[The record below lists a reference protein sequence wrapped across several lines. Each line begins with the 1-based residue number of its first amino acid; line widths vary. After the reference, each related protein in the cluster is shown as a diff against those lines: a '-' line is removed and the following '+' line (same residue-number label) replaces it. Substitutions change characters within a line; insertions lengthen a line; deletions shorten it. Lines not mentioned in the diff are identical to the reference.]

1 MILLN
6 DPYHLFPHRQTKVSP
21 PRGSSKL
28 LRTFKP
34 SYDIYISCLLKRA
47 RWRLAALGAGLNLL
61 PLPLRCGRE
70 LKELEYYA
78 HLSGRGA
85 WCSSRP
91 PAAHASGRSRTGEE
105 LYAM

>member
-34 SYDIYISCLLKRA
+34 SYDIYISSTFESLGYVQDGVLRPMKRA
-47 RWRLAALGAGLNLL
+47 FNF
-61 PLPLRCGRE
+61 RCSRCACGQE
-70 LKELEYYA
+70 LKELEYYVFA
-78 HLSGRGA
+78 SGPGA
-85 WCSSRP
+85 WCSS
-91 PAAHASGRSRTGEE
+91 HKLCSSREWSSVHR
-105 LYAM
+105 